1 MPYQDFI
8 NSQLNATQTTET
20 TVPNSIVNR
29 VFDEGITPMRAWR
42 EHLGFTQ
49 AEVAER
55 AGTSQASYAQTENRQ
70 RPRKAPC
77 AKWQRLWGW
86 RLSSWIFE
94 WCDDK
99 QTKQVYTFQQ
109 ITKFVNRGI
118 P

>member
-8 NSQLNATQTTET
+8 NSQLNATQATEP

-70 RPRKAPC
+70 RPRKSTLRKV
-77 AKWQRLWGW
+77 AKAMGLALEQLD
-86 RLSSWIFE
+86 F
-94 WCDDK
+94 
-99 QTKQVYTFQQ
+99 
-109 ITKFVNRGI
+109 
-118 P
+118 